1 MNQSQ
6 SMFGK
11 LHPVGGL
18 FLKYA
23 LSFNSTKSIEL
34 NGALIALRETGM
46 SKKFAIGVSG
56 NVTRPSKTRAFVDHI
71 VGQVAKKI
79 VASSATFDIEDF
91 GPSLAQA
98 RRIGD
103 LDPSARNIVEQLSNA
118 TVLVVGSPTFKG
130 SYTGL
135 FKHFFDLLEPTS
147 LRGKPIILAA
157 TGGGERHS
165 LVVEHQLRP
174 LFGFFEALTIPTG
187 IYASD
192 RDFADGVI
200 ISEAIRNRTEQAV
213 VEACR
218 LVGGAGSVSLAA

>member
-1 MNQSQ
+1 
-6 SMFGK
+6 
-11 LHPVGGL
+11 
-18 FLKYA
+18 
-23 LSFNSTKSIEL
+23 
-34 NGALIALRETGM
+34 M
-46 SKKFAIGVSG
+46 SKKFVIGVSG
-56 NVTRPSKTRAFVDHI
+56 NLTRPSKTRAFVGHI

-79 VASSATFDIEDF
+79 GASSATFDIEDF
-91 GPSLAQA
+91 GPSFAQA
-98 RRIGD
+98 RRLSD
-103 LDPSARNIVEQLSNA
+103 LDASARDIIEQLTGA
-118 TVLVVGSPTFKG
+118 TVLVIGSPTFKG

-147 LRGKPIILAA
+147 LKGKPIILAA

-200 ISEAIRNRTEQAV
+200 ISEGIRNRTEQAV
-213 VEACR
+213 TEACR
-218 LVGGAGSVSLAA
+218 LVGETGSISLAA